1 MSYNLFDYSIKV
13 FQDERDHDYGAFI
26 EEIPEVSA
34 FGESPGEAVDELK
47 TAYELWLE
55 SCQEEGY
62 PIPEPFNVRGYSGKF
77 VLRVPKSL
85 HKKLVEKANEEGIS
99 LNQEAN
105 YCITKGMSVS

>member
-1 MSYNLFDYSIKV
+1 MSYSLFDYSIKV
-13 FQDERDHDYGAFI
+13 FKDERDNDFGAFI

-34 FGESPGEAVDELK
+34 FGETPGEAINELK

-62 PIPEPFNVRGYSGKF
+62 PVSEPFNVRGYSGKF

-85 HKKLVEKANEEGIS
+85 HKKLVEKANEENVS
-99 LNQEAN
+99 LNHEVN
-105 YCITKGMSVS
+105 YCITRGLASL